1 MVGGVK
7 ETNVSR
13 AAASSEDLSA
23 TGLFLEPLIPD
34 RAIVQEIRI

>member
-7 ETNVSR
+7 ETIMSR

-23 TGLFLEPLIPD
+23 TGLFLEPLTPD
-34 RAIVQEIRI
+34 RAIVPEVQI